1 MKNITT
7 EQLLAIQFALINS
20 KVALEHAFDEC
31 KLNDMPI
38 LANFRKE
45 QLQSVTESLDI
56 VNNVLYF
63 Q

>member
-7 EQLLAIQFALINS
+7 EQLNKIQFALINS

-31 KLNDMPI
+31 KLNDMPN

-56 VNNVLYF
+56 VTNVLYF

>member
-7 EQLLAIQFALINS
+7 EQLQKIQFALING
-20 KVALEHAFDEC
+20 KVALEYAIEEC
-31 KLNDMPI
+31 EINDMPN
-38 LANFRKE
+38 LAIFRKE

-56 VNNVLYF
+56 VANVLYF